1 MRTRERL
8 GGVRDHPGR
17 YPPPL
22 GVDRSFR
29 GPAGG
34 AGGRRYAVSRGDA
47 VALTEA
53 AHSPKPSSANLGA
66 VQLAALRKK
75 LEQRGQER
83 RLENSPDLLASVE
96 SQYAGVQRAL
106 ALELGKE
113 SVASLGC
120 G

>member
-22 GVDRSFR
+22 GFERSFR
-29 GPAGG
+29 GSAGG

-53 AHSPKPSSANLGA
+53 HSQPETQQCQPGGGA
-66 VQLAALRKK
+66 VGGPAQETGTAGPGPT
-75 LEQRGQER
+75 RGE
-83 RLENSPDLLASVE
+83 
-96 SQYAGVQRAL
+96 
-106 ALELGKE
+106 
-113 SVASLGC
+113 
-120 G
+120 